1 MKIIEKSSGLT
12 DRQVFTITHG
22 NNLVKLSDNDG
33 RQFDV
38 VEYILYSDADPKT
51 GEERELLAL
60 VTNDGDILSTNSA
73 TVIRTFRD
81 MLESF
86 TIPLTDIVI
95 ESGTSKNGRTFY
107 DIRFA

>member
-86 TIPLTDIVI
+86 TMPLTDIVI

>member
-1 MKIIEKSSGLT
+1 MKIIEKSAGLNE
-12 DRQVFTITHG
+12 RQVFTITHG

-33 RQFDV
+33 RQFDI

-81 MLESF
+81 MLEQF
-86 TIPLTDIVI
+86 ELPIKDVVI